1 MKSKKLDV
9 LTSKKILRIMSSES
23 ARKILEET
31 SHSEKSV
38 SQISEACDL
47 PLTKT
52 YRWIKKLQDLKL
64 LDVSGTISEEG
75 RKVKLFKSLVQM
87 IIFNP
92 RVGKNPEV
100 EVLGIGNRLTCSKCG
115 SKNCSLE
122 LNEKTD
128 NWEHKCND
136 CMNFFVQTTSH
147 SLKEEQQKVILLE
160 ESTTHSLKEEQQ
172 KVILLQNLLKN
183 KK

>member
-1 MKSKKLDV
+1 MRSKKLDA

-23 ARKILEET
+23 ARKILEDT
-31 SHSEKSV
+31 SKDERSV
-38 SQISEACDL
+38 SQISEACNL

-64 LDVSGTISEEG
+64 LEVTGTISEEG

-92 RVGKNPEV
+92 RIGKTPEV
-100 EVLGIGNRLTCSKCG
+100 EILGIGNKLVCSKCG

-122 LNEKTD
+122 LDEKTN
-128 NWEHKCND
+128 NWEHQCND
-136 CMNFFVQTTSH
+136 CKQSFVETTSH
-147 SLKEEQQKVILLE
+147 KLKEEQQKVMLLE
-160 ESTTHSLKEEQQ
+160 DSSHNFKEEQQ
-172 KVILLQNLLKN
+172 KVILLQSLLDTK
-183 KK
+183 